1 MKYSGENDNFDFKL
15 IMFHDLYNRADILN
29 NVKMKAFPT
38 ILRSLALNHYYANII
53 NKYLNFNG
61 IYNAITNYFEGPEY
75 KRSVLSKW
83 NSTSLRSV
91 INNNVGKST
100 EECLQILILDLRYLQ
115 HGLSHN
121 L

>member
-1 MKYSGENDNFDFKL
+1 MKYSGENDNFNFKL
-15 IMFHDLYNRADILN
+15 TMFHDLYNRADIPN

-38 ILRSLALNHYYANII
+38 MLRSLALNHYYANII
-53 NKYLNFNG
+53 NKHLDFDG
-61 IYNAITNYFEGPEY
+61 ICNAITNYFEGPEY

-91 INNNVGKST
+91 INNNAGKST
-100 EECLQILILDLRYLQ
+100 EECLQILISDLRHLQ
-115 HGLSHN
+115 HGLSHD